1 MKSSDFREWLEKIS
15 QLSRGQKVQV
25 RHYLSEVAPQAA
37 VVKCLEDS
45 FLSRIARP
53 ARRIAAIVGGT
64 KRGCNVFAVA
74 RANTR
79 SRPYREP
86 LWPVCGIR
94 NSG

>member
-1 MKSSDFREWLEKIS
+1 MKASEFREWLEKIS
-15 QLSRGQKVQV
+15 QLSCGQKEQV
-25 RHYLSEVAPQAA
+25 RQCLSEVAPQAA
-37 VVKCLEDS
+37 VVKWLEDS
-45 FLSRIARP
+45 FEPTCP
-53 ARRIAAIVGGT
+53 ACQADHPYRWGHH

-74 RANTR
+74 CASTR